1 VLGHGASAATPAGP
15 GRGVAA
21 AGLGRGASATGHSAA
36 TAGIGQGASVIGRV
50 DVQIDGDE
58 GLPQGANSTAPAMF
72 NCNGDVRYYREGD
85 EGYVPRFDMADDQF
99 YGLDMNGDSS
109 RFLGHGHSHSR
120 GRSNGHTHARQAP
133 SAVARVRGRGR
144 GRGMNICHTANATMV
159 NGLTSQR
166 SAKNPIDSQVQTFLL
181 TPCPYKFCDALHVFN
196 YKCLLLCIVSYK
208 HFMDYIMLPITQGDS
223 MDWSVPEHVS
233 IVCSLFAEQVQK
245 GNRPNTHLNAV
256 GYAKVSSR
264 FFQITGIELSKT
276 QLKNKWEKL
285 KCDLTAW
292 RKLMRRQTGT
302 GWDHLR

>member
-1 VLGHGASAATPAGP
+1 MSL
-15 GRGVAA
+15 
-21 AGLGRGASATGHSAA
+21 
-36 TAGIGQGASVIGRV
+36 
-50 DVQIDGDE
+50 QI
-58 GLPQGANSTAPAMF
+58 
-72 NCNGDVRYYREGD
+72 C
-85 EGYVPRFDMADDQF
+85 DD
-99 YGLDMNGDSS
+99 
-109 RFLGHGHSHSR
+109 
-120 GRSNGHTHARQAP
+120 
-133 SAVARVRGRGR
+133 
-144 GRGMNICHTANATMV
+144 
-159 NGLTSQR
+159 
-166 SAKNPIDSQVQTFLL
+166 
-181 TPCPYKFCDALHVFN
+181 LHVFN